1 MKNLTMRLMIA
12 TVALAAVA
20 VSASA
25 QTYKADVPMT
35 FRAGTTV
42 LEPGS
47 YEFNLIMGQGGHPI
61 VAVRSA
67 ESRST
72 ILVMPIYTS
81 DAPKAWRKAGN
92 PMLAFECTNRT
103 CSLSKLWTA
112 QDIASYVFPVSKL
125 PPAETAE
132 THVVTLALTKA
143 D

>member
-12 TVALAAVA
+12 AAALAAVA

-25 QTYKADVPMT
+25 QTYKADVPMA

-47 YEFNLIMGQGGHPI
+47 YDFSFIMGESGHPI
-61 VAVRSA
+61 VAVRNV
-67 ESRST
+67 ET
-72 ILVMPIYTS
+72 HVNILVRPIFGS

-112 QDIASYVFPVSKL
+112 QDIATYEFHVSKV
-125 PPAETAE
+125 PAAETAE
-132 THVVTLALTKA
+132 IHVVSLALTKA